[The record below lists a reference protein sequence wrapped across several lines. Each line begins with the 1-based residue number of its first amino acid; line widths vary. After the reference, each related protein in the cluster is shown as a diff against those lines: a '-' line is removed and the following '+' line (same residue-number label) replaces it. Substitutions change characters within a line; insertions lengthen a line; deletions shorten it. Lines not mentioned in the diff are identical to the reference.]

1 MVQETLHRI
10 AARPPLSQPDPLA
23 VTITLGL
30 NDAVFL
36 FYRYLGGKYHFGGFL
51 GHWYAVV
58 LVCVVFLVSRF
69 LRRLRGRFPHDKTK
83 DRESCVCWLEPPPL
97 LGAAPGEAL

>member
-1 MVQETLHRI
+1 MIRSRSP
-10 AARPPLSQPDPLA
+10 RP
-23 VTITLGL
+23 
-30 NDAVFL
+30 VFL
-36 FYRYLGGKYHFGGFL
+36 FYRYLGGKYHFWGFL